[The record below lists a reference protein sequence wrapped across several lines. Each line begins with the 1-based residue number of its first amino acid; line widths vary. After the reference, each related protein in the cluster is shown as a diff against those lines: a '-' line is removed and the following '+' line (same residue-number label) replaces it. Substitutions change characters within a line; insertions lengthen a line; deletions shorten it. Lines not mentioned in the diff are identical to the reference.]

1 MKRKL
6 FTTIIAALA
15 IIACTFGF
23 AACDSPDAPPAEPT
37 AFKLAYENYSKT
49 QNMTVTVTDSRVQ
62 KHGFDYS
69 ATVEVDYAHKT
80 AHTKE
85 SSWESY
91 YELSGEG
98 DGRSFVIYN
107 RHLDDT
113 TPWDKTVRN
122 DVFQNSE
129 NNFNNET
136 DFNVHLITNLVS
148 NCLPTHAM
156 RDTAY
161 SANTDDQTRWASLEF
176 LADKFS
182 ENNGVWTASVC
193 LCINDGITYTPYE
206 CTATIKLDGQNRF
219 QSCELNFGANGKIT
233 AAYTYGA
240 ANVTVPN
247 EAKNA
252 S

>member
-15 IIACTFGF
+15 IIACAFGF
-23 AACDSPDAPPAEPT
+23 AACDNNDATPEPT
-37 AFKLAYENYSKT
+37 AFKLAYENFSKT

-62 KHGFDYS
+62 KYGFDYS

-85 SSWESY
+85 TSWESY
-91 YELSGEG
+91 YELTGEG

-107 RHLDDT
+107 RHLGDT
-113 TPWDKTVRN
+113 TPWDKTVGN
-122 DVFQNSE
+122 DIFQNLE
-129 NNFNNET
+129 NNFDNES
-136 DFNVHLITNLVS
+136 DFNVHLITNWVA

-161 SANTDDQTRWASLEF
+161 SANADDQTRYASLEF

-182 ENNGVWTASVC
+182 ESNGVWTASVC

-219 QSCELNFGANGKIT
+219 SSCELNFGANGKIT
-233 AAYTYGA
+233 ATYTYGTA
-240 ANVTVPN
+240 IVTIPDV
-247 EAKNA
+247 AKNA
-252 S
+252 N